1 MYHIDRLVLYIK
13 LIKAFFFFLVSNVC
27 IEQAF
32 GQYNPLY
39 GMKKKY

>member
-1 MYHIDRLVLYIK
+1 MYHIDRLALYIK
-13 LIKAFFFFLVSNVC
+13 LIKAFFFKISNVC

-32 GQYNPLY
+32 DQYNPLY